1 MVILTQSD
9 GTAVFPLVQA
19 GGGYVV
25 QIIMDGYG
33 GIRQE
38 AEVADGSI
46 KDCVIALAPEHVE
59 RVIVMADKANVSGI
73 SAGDP
78 LTGTFLNL
86 ASSDSIEDLTV
97 VTAGAG
103 AVFGR
108 AAGGFAQ
115 IVQSVRPPSEFGASP
130 DDLEP
135 RAARARLREL
145 AFRVLADL
153 SDDGKLTTAGGK
165 PALAALLGTQLQD
178 GTIAEDV
185 STHAVATWALIEAAT
200 AMPNDAWIATARDKA
215 VDLLAALA
223 SPAGWPRSDGG
234 KADVEATRWARLAL
248 GKIRPDVV
256 SGVPVPQRAPSE
268 EYARLRDAIV
278 AKRPG
283 VLKGNLG
290 AFDRLVATIGRGRLK
305 SFLLSL

>member
-1 MVILTQSD
+1 LQ
-9 GTAVFPLVQA
+9 P
-19 GGGYVV
+19 GGGYVIQV
-25 QIIMDGYG
+25 IMDGYA

-38 AEVADGSI
+38 VEVADGSI
-46 KDCVIALAPEHVE
+46 KECVIALAPEHVE
-59 RVIVMADKANVSGI
+59 RVIVMAEKANVSEVPERDFKTVVGGVGT
-73 SAGDP
+73 ADP

-86 ASSDSIEDLTV
+86 VDSDSIEDLTV
-97 VTAGAG
+97 ITAGAG
-103 AVFGR
+103 AEFGR
-108 AAGGFAQ
+108 AVGGFAQ
-115 IVQSVRPPSEFGASP
+115 IVQAARPPSEFGAWR

-135 RAARARLREL
+135 GAARARLREL

-153 SDDGKLTTAGGK
+153 ADDGKLTTAGGK
-165 PALAALLGTQLQD
+165 PALAALLGTQLPD

-185 STHAVATWALIEAAT
+185 TTHAVATWALIEAAT

-215 VDLLAALA
+215 VDHLAALA
-223 SPAGWPRSDGG
+223 STAGWPRSDGG
-234 KADVEATRWARLAL
+234 KTDVEATRWARLAL

-256 SGVPVPQRAPSE
+256 SGVPVPQGAPSE
-268 EYARLRDAIV
+268 GYARLRDAIV

-290 AFDRLVATIGRGRLK
+290 AFDRLIATIGRGRLK